1 MTSGP
6 KIATG
11 DGFRTKHQFVLDA
24 LRNAI
29 VTGDL
34 QPGERL
40 LAGNLAAEFHVS
52 SMPVREAL
60 RQLEAEGLVT
70 IRPHLGAT
78 VTRLSTSTAAE
89 FVEIRSVLEGL
100 ASRLAA
106 DRIQP
111 DQLSEIKRLLKRMD
125 DSLGDTAASSKRFA
139 DANLEFHAVI
149 LDASGSTELYRI
161 LTGLH
166 ERTVRFRAQFHLVP
180 GLAANSQ
187 RDHREIVKAI
197 EAGDGTRAEEIA
209 REHHLRAFRE
219 LLAYESDTQRAAG
232 RRRRGSGDSHDG
244 TTTADSIATAE

>member
-1 MTSGP
+1 MTTRP
-6 KIATG
+6 KIVTG
-11 DGFRTKHQFVLDA
+11 EGFRTKHQFVLEA

-29 VTGDL
+29 VSGDL
-34 QPGERL
+34 EPGQRL
-40 LAGNLAAEFHVS
+40 LAGDLAPEFQVS

-78 VTRLSTSTAAE
+78 VTRLSTSAGAE

-100 ASRLAA
+100 SSRLAA
-106 DRIQP
+106 ARIQA
-111 DQLSEIKRLLKRMD
+111 DQLAELHRLLKRMD
-125 DSLGDTAASSKRFA
+125 DSLGEGAGPSKRFA

-149 LDASGSTELYRI
+149 LDASGSTELHRI

-180 GLAANSQ
+180 GLARNSQ
-187 RDHREIVKAI
+187 RDHWELVSAI
-197 EAGDGTRAEEIA
+197 EAGDGERAERVA

-219 LLAYESDTQRAAG
+219 LLAFEADAKQGAG
-232 RRRRGSGDSHDG
+232 RGRDDQDSDDGASVGDTLVS
-244 TTTADSIATAE
+244 AE